1 MEEQSQTGAL
11 LRTVISGLWERLL
24 GVSESRSEVKSAP
37 EKWSPKE
44 IIGHLIDSATN
55 NHQRFVRAQFQNN
68 MVFPGYDQDA
78 WVAVQNYQGHTWK
91 DLVNLWYYY
100 NWHLSQV
107 MDAVPDDIRYSR
119 EIKELNLHE
128 LAYISID
135 KDQPA
140 VLETFMQDYIG
151 HLEHH
156 IQQIFAN
163 YEKKSK

>member
-1 MEEQSQTGAL
+1 MEDQSYTGEL
-11 LRTVISGLWERLL
+11 LRTIISELRERLL
-24 GVSESRSEVKSAP
+24 GVSESRSEVKPAP

-44 IIGHLIDSATN
+44 VIGHLIDSAAN
-55 NHQRFVRAQFQNN
+55 NHQRFVRTQFQDN
-68 MVFPGYDQDA
+68 MIFQGYDQDA

-107 MDAVPDDIRYSR
+107 MDAVPDEIRYR
-119 EIKELNLHE
+119 EFENHNLHE
-128 LAYISID
+128 MAYIKID
-135 KDQPA
+135 KEKPA
-140 VLETFMQDYIG
+140 MLEYFMQDYIR

-163 YEKKSK
+163 YEKKST